1 MAEMVGFPLRGLLP
15 PSQKYFAA
23 LIFLGRQVLTRW
35 VLIHTIKQK
44 RLPKRSLFCLAEMVG
59 FPLRGLLPPS
69 QKYFAKFIFLGRR
82 VLTRWVLIHTIKQKR
97 LPKRSLFLFGGDG
110 GISAARI
117 ASAKPKIFRKAHI
130 FGASGTHPVG
140 SHPHHKTKKTPKTEP
155 FLFGGDGGI
164 RTHVPG

>member
-1 MAEMVGFPLRGLLP
+1 MSYEKEQQELKESIPILEEYLSTETDKTENLQRFIDKVKRITEIKELTPSIPKLFTLQKPARIHSFLRKGAQTEP
-15 PSQKYFAA
+15 
-23 LIFLGRQVLTRW
+23 
-35 VLIHTIKQK
+35 
-44 RLPKRSLFCLAEMVG
+44 
-59 FPLRGLLPPS
+59 
-69 QKYFAKFIFLGRR
+69 
-82 VLTRWVLIHTIKQKR
+82 
-97 LPKRSLFLFGGDG
+97 FLFGGDG

-117 ASAKPKIFRKAHI
+117 ASAKPKIFRGAHI